1 LPGAYGTDGYGQ
13 CSYSGSDGAD
23 RPADL
28 DHPGWSARLR
38 SPDRPVPQRYA
49 HLVRRWSPLGVVC
62 RHRPQ
67 ESGQTRINGP
77 RNLWT
82 TIEPGE
88 RDFGRDAGKCPLT
101 RSQFEQHQRK

>member
-1 LPGAYGTDGYGQ
+1 LPGAYGTDSYGQ
-13 CSYSGSDGAD
+13 CSYSGSDCAD
-23 RPADL
+23 RPADF

-38 SPDRPVPQRYA
+38 IPDRSVLQRFA
-49 HLVRRWSPLGVVC
+49 HVVRRRSPLGVVR
-62 RHRPQ
+62 RHCSQ
-67 ESGQTRINGP
+67 KSDQTRTNGP